1 MFRAFRI
8 WTAPDRAADGAARA
22 LATLTNVRERI
33 VSPEN
38 FIEHETDNNEGEN
51 DISLILT
58 APLIVNSLV
67 AANFICIRKC
77 TQ

>member
-22 LATLTNVRERI
+22 LATLTDVRERI

-38 FIEHETDNNEGEN
+38 FIEHETDNNKGDN
-51 DISLILT
+51 DISLELT
-58 APLIVNSLV
+58 GPFLL
-67 AANFICIRKC
+67 
-77 TQ
+77 TL

>member
-1 MFRAFRI
+1 MTRQASIRLRHQQMFRAFRI

-58 APLIVNSLV
+58 APLLL
-67 AANFICIRKC
+67 
-77 TQ
+77 TL